1 MLTPAGGGASIFLT
15 REVWGDYKIAG
26 GCFETFQTRPLDCS
40 KPGERCNSTMK
51 PNRREFSQLCG
62 YAIAGG
68 MLSNPLSKIALAA
81 QVHSNA
87 HNPQKVI
94 IDTDPGVDDA
104 FALFLALRSPELK
117 VLAVTAV
124 AGNVPLS
131 VTLPNALRLVEIAGP
146 STFPV
151 AAGASSPLI
160 RKLVTAAYAH
170 GNNGL
175 AGVEF
180 PAARL
185 DVAKQPAADLICRLV
200 RENPGEVTIIGI
212 GPLTNVA
219 LALRQDPEIISM
231 VRGVVLMGG
240 SLSGGNVT
248 PAAEFNFYVDPEAA
262 SIVFDSGIP
271 IRMVGLDVTRKV
283 ELTEQHVAA
292 LREGKGRVSEAAAR
306 IADAIMQMSRV
317 EKWHGGPHLHDP
329 LAVSSMIDPSI
340 VTFEDYHVEIETSGN
355 ITAGESIGWKH
366 SPLRTSA
373 PLQLAAVA
381 ESSDPPPFKV
391 NAQVATGVDPEKF
404 FKLLISRLTA
414 EAV

>member
-1 MLTPAGGGASIFLT
+1 MRLLKVPGKFGA
-15 REVWGDYKIAG
+15 
-26 GCFETFQTRPLDCS
+26 
-40 KPGERCNSTMK
+40 MK
-51 PNRREFSQLCG
+51 PTRREFSQLCG
-62 YAIAGG
+62 CAVAGG
-68 MLSNPLSKIALAA
+68 ILSNPLSKFGIVA
-81 QVHSNA
+81 QVHSSAQNS
-87 HNPQKVI
+87 QKVI

-104 FALFLALRSPELK
+104 FALFLALRSRELK

-131 VTLPNALRLVEIAGP
+131 VTLPNALRLVEMTGR
-146 STFPV
+146 SNFPV

-185 DVAKQPAADLICRLV
+185 DAVKEPAADLISRLV
-200 RENPGEVTIIGI
+200 RGNAGEVTIIAI

-231 VRGVVLMGG
+231 IRGIVLMGG

-262 SIVFDSGIP
+262 SIVFESGIP

-283 ELTEQHVAA
+283 QLTEEHVAA
-292 LREGKGRVSEAAAR
+292 FRAGAGRVSEAATR
-306 IADAIMQMSRV
+306 IAEAVMQMARG
-317 EKWHGGPHLHDP
+317 EKWQGGPHLHDP
-329 LAVSSMIDPSI
+329 LAVSSMIDPEI
-340 VTFEDYHVEIETSGN
+340 VTFEDYHVEIETSGS
-355 ITAGESIGWKH
+355 ITAGESVGWKH
-366 SPLRTSA
+366 APLRGSA
-373 PLQLAAVA
+373 PLQLAAIA
-381 ESSDPPPFKV
+381 ESSDPPPFKA
-391 NAQVATGVDPEKF
+391 NAQVATGVDSEKF